1 MSFPEFAWA
10 SGEEASDPWV
20 EHEGRKI
27 RVDELARSG
36 HVGRLE
42 SDLADVAS
50 LGIRVWRY
58 GMPWRLTEPTPGR
71 YDWALW
77 NRALA
82 ACERQ
87 GLEPIVDLCHFGLP
101 DHLPGFADERWVE
114 SFLRYV
120 DAFLA
125 RYRTPRWFT
134 PVNEPYT
141 VALTAGRLG
150 IWNDRRRSEED
161 FARILALCALAN
173 VEAHARIVADRE
185 GWSIGAE
192 VANCPLPG
200 AEDDPHAVRRLAFE
214 RASFDLPLG
223 QPLDPRIEPVFEAVP
238 DCIRARIDELATTE
252 RVIAGHVFYPVSLV
266 APAGARPPSLADR
279 CDAYAR
285 YARAWYARYRTPFWI
300 AETSNLGLPVA
311 RQVEWLDAL
320 AACVFALRGE
330 GLPLRGLCWYSRGD
344 QFDWQSLLTRPVG
357 EVTEV
362 GLFDHARRPRAV
374 AARLRDLARA
384 P

>member
-1 MSFPEFAWA
+1 
-10 SGEEASDPWV
+10 
-20 EHEGRKI
+20 
-27 RVDELARSG
+27 
-36 HVGRLE
+36 
-42 SDLADVAS
+42 
-50 LGIRVWRY
+50 
-58 GMPWRLTEPTPGR
+58 
-71 YDWALW
+71 
-77 NRALA
+77 
-82 ACERQ
+82 
-87 GLEPIVDLCHFGLP
+87 
-101 DHLPGFADERWVE
+101 
-114 SFLRYV
+114 
-120 DAFLA
+120 
-125 RYRTPRWFT
+125 
-134 PVNEPYT
+134 
-141 VALTAGRLG
+141 
-150 IWNDRRRSEED
+150 
-161 FARILALCALAN
+161 
-173 VEAHARIVADRE
+173 
-185 GWSIGAE
+185 
-192 VANCPLPG
+192 
-200 AEDDPHAVRRLAFE
+200 
-214 RASFDLPLG
+214 
-223 QPLDPRIEPVFEAVP
+223 
-238 DCIRARIDELATTE
+238 
-252 RVIAGHVFYPVSLV
+252 VSLV